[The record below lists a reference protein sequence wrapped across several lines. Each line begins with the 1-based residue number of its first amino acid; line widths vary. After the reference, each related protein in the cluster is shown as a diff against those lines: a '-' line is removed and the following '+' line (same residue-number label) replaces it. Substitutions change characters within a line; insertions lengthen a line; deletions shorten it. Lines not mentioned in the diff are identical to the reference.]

1 MMPGPWDLKELLGA
15 GHERGER
22 STNPFLLNCVL
33 EKLPLPLQQ
42 RWCQQT
48 DRERRN
54 PSSPSS
60 MELVAAIAD
69 HISATARRCAEML
82 KAQEN
87 PPIKGKGTMEQLR
100 ETRSVFTNGMIF
112 EFTDMD
118 QAKGF
123 AVAVKKRFALAGRVF
138 DDAEAAARVHMFPW
152 VQNPPVVHIDRP
164 YWQLPDGASDK
175 AFSEAWATESQI
187 FEMAG
192 DFGGKF
198 VGT

>member
-1 MMPGPWDLKELLGA
+1 MTAPGPWDLSELLGVV
-15 GHERGER
+15 
-22 STNPFLLNCVL
+22 LN
-33 EKLPLPLQQ
+33 KLPAELRQC
-42 RWCQQT
+42 WE
-48 DRERRN
+48 REFDYGHDVIRRL
-54 PSSPSS
+54 
-60 MELVAAIAD
+60 EVVAAIAD